1 MINENYIVSVPYRGY
16 SFFNHFTLRIF
27 GTCLFNIVSV
37 PYRGYSFFNEQL
49 CQAFREWL
57 KTPFPSLTGVIRF
70 LITEFIHVATAQ
82 DNVSVPYR
90 GYSFFNCRRCA
101 YISVVW
107 FVSVP
112 YRGYSFFNKH
122 RQKHRQKHQK
132 RFPSLTGVIRFLI
145 EKEKIILNGLG
156 GLSFRPLQGL
166 FVF

>member
-90 GYSFFNCRRCA
+90 GYSFFNPTLQNPHDYLAQNAFCGA
-101 YISVVW
+101 
-107 FVSVP
+107 
-112 YRGYSFFNKH
+112 K
-122 RQKHRQKHQK
+122 
-132 RFPSLTGVIRFLI
+132 LFLI
-145 EKEKIILNGLG
+145 GN
-156 GLSFRPLQGL
+156 R
-166 FVF
+166 